1 MKKSLMKKGMVT
13 VLSAVTTLGVVSP
26 LMMVT
31 TSANATGI
39 PVFDGGNF
47 ANMLINA
54 ANQATQISQQ
64 VNQINQ
70 AIRGNGLSEQMLK
83 QLGVSNYSGII
94 SQMSQQASDLNKVIQ
109 ASNSLKQSVSQVQS
123 EFKALYPNA
132 QSYKNKTPDQLLKD
146 FGKWSDQLQNANA
159 TAMQA
164 QASVSSIADR
174 NVKIG
179 NILSESAGA
188 AGQSQVAQMQG
199 TNQLL
204 GVLGQQMNDLHQVL
218 ATGQRATMEAQAQ
231 AQAEKD
237 ALRADWQKRNTS
249 TRNTGSY
256 SSKGF

>member
-1 MKKSLMKKGMVT
+1 LIKSKALALILALSPISLAFVPVVT
-13 VLSAVTTLGVVSP
+13 
-26 LMMVT
+26 
-31 TSANATGI
+31 NATGI

-47 ANMLINA
+47 ANMIINA

-64 VNQINQ
+64 VNQVNQ

-83 QLGVSNYSGII
+83 QLGISNYSGII

-109 ASNSLKQSVSQVQS
+109 ASNSLKQSVGQVQA

-132 QSYKNKTPDQLLKD
+132 QSYKNKSPDQMLKD

-164 QASVSSIADR
+164 QASVNSIADR

-179 NILSESAGA
+179 NVLSESAGS
-188 AGQSQVAQMQG
+188 AGASTVSQIQG

-218 ATGQRATMEAQAQ
+218 ATGQRATIEAQAQ
-231 AQAEKD
+231 AQAVKD
-237 ALRADWQKRNTS
+237 SQRQAWSDATTFKNNYSQKGKNW
-249 TRNTGSY
+249 
-256 SSKGF
+256 

>member
-1 MKKSLMKKGMVT
+1 MIKTKLLAFILAIAPV
-13 VLSAVTTLGVVSP
+13 P
-26 LMMVT
+26 LMT
-31 TSANATGI
+31 ISISANATGI

-47 ANMLINA
+47 ANMIINA

-64 VNQINQ
+64 VSQVNQ

-109 ASNSLKQSVSQVQS
+109 ASNSLKKSVGQVQA

-132 QSYKNKTPDQLLKD
+132 ASYKNKSPDQMLKD
-146 FGKWSDQLQNANA
+146 FSKWSDQLQNANA

-164 QASVSSIADR
+164 QASVSAIADR

-179 NILSESAGA
+179 NVLSESAGA
-188 AGQSQVAQMQG
+188 AGASTVSQIQG

-204 GVLGQQMNDLHQVL
+204 GVLGQQMNDLHSVL
-218 ATGQRATMEAQAQ
+218 ATSQRATMEAQAQ
-231 AQAEKD
+231 AQAVKD
-237 ALRADWQKRNTS
+237 SQRQAWRDS
-249 TRNTGSY
+249 TTFKNDY
-256 SSKGF
+256 SHKGKNW

>member
-1 MKKSLMKKGMVT
+1 MKPKFKKKVI
-13 VLSAVTTLGVVSP
+13 AAVVSVITSFGVIAP
-26 LMMVT
+26 TLTIST
-31 TSANATGI
+31 TASATGI

-54 ANQATQISQQ
+54 TNQATQISQQ

-70 AIRGNGLSEQMLK
+70 AIRGNGLSEQMLR
-83 QLGVSNYSGII
+83 QVGISHYSGII
-94 SQMSQQASDLNKVIQ
+94 SQMSKQTSDLNKVIQ
-109 ASNSLKQSVSQVQS
+109 ASNSLKQSVGQVQA

-132 QSYKNKTPDQLLKD
+132 QSYKNKTPDQMLSD
-146 FGKWSDQLQNANA
+146 FGKWSNQLQNANA

-164 QASVSSIADR
+164 QASVSAIADR

-179 NILSESAGA
+179 NVLSESAGA
-188 AGQSQVAQMQG
+188 AGASTVSQIQG

-204 GVLGQQMNDLHQVL
+204 GVLGQQMNDLHSVL

-237 ALRADWQKRNTS
+237 AMRSDWKNRNTS
-249 TRNTGSY
+249 NLGSY
-256 SSKGF
+256 SSKGY

>member
-1 MKKSLMKKGMVT
+1 MIKTKLLAFILAIT
-13 VLSAVTTLGVVSP
+13 PAP
-26 LMMVT
+26 LMTISV
-31 TSANATGI
+31 SANATGI

-47 ANMLINA
+47 ANMIINA

-83 QLGVSNYSGII
+83 QLGVSNYAGIL

-132 QSYKNKTPDQLLKD
+132 GSYKNKTPEQMLKD

-164 QASVSSIADR
+164 QASVSAIADR

-179 NILSESAGA
+179 NVLSESAGA
-188 AGQSQVAQMQG
+188 AGASTVSQIQG

-231 AQAEKD
+231 AQAVKD
-237 ALRADWQKRNTS
+237 SQRAAWKETTTFKN
-249 TRNTGSY
+249 NY
-256 SSKGF
+256 NYKGKNW